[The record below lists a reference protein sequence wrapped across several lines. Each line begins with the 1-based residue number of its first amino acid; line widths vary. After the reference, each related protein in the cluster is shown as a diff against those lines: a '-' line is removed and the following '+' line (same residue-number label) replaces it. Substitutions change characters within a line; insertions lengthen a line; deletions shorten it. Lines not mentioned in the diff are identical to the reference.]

1 MPDVSASRPV
11 PDEQTS
17 ALPAASE
24 AEGETPDALAN
35 VSPETEPSTEG
46 EPEAAPV
53 KAKPVAKSAT
63 TQKAKPKIQGTM
75 REIHPSTEGLSLRG
89 FLPAPATVC

>member
-63 TQKAKPKIQGTM
+63 TQKAKPKIQGDYA
-75 REIHPSTEGLSLRG
+75 RDSS
-89 FLPAPATVC
+89 VY

>member
-1 MPDVSASRPV
+1 VPDVSASRPV

-53 KAKPVAKSAT
+53 KAKPVASDD
-63 TQKAKPKIQGTM
+63 
-75 REIHPSTEGLSLRG
+75 TEGEAEDPGGLCARFIRL
-89 FLPAPATVC
+89 LKA